1 MADPVL
7 GGLYL
12 NPQRYYPIPTQPGGP
27 GTPTVPAQ
35 PPVEETRVVT
45 QPPYVG
51 PPQEHLGRF
60 FPGCGHSIMS
70 YEIARTTIGGAPAAL
85 VLCPLCNYIQ
95 NIYQPPSLLDQQDI
109 ILG

>member
-1 MADPVL
+1 MDPVI
-7 GGLYL
+7 GSLYPRSQ
-12 NPQRYYPIPTQPGGP
+12 NRYYPIPTQPGGV
-27 GTPTVPAQ
+27 GTPVVPAQ
-35 PPVEETRVVT
+35 PPVQEATVLT

-51 PPQEHLGRF
+51 PPQELLGRF

-70 YEIARTTIGGAPAAL
+70 WEVVLDTIAGEPAAL
-85 VLCPLCNYIQ
+85 ILCPRCGYIQ

>member
-7 GGLYL
+7 GGLYKQ
-12 NPQRYYPIPTQPGGP
+12 PREGYPVFTQPGGP

-35 PPVEETRVVT
+35 PPIQEVNTPT
-45 QPPYVG
+45 IPPYVG
-51 PPQEHLGRF
+51 PPQEKLGRF

-70 YEIARTTIGGAPAAL
+70 FEIVLDSIAGSPAAL
-85 VLCPLCNYIQ
+85 VLCPLCSFIQ
-95 NIYQPPSLLDQQDI
+95 NIYQPPSLLDGQDI